1 MQTSQAAI
9 STPAQ
14 AIATPITMGSLKTF
28 KTSVIVVQLL
38 STSQRFGAKTQLLV
52 TLLHLQEFLLQ
63 LLTST
68 IIMKYL
74 QCMICHT
81 VGMQLGP
88 LKPPKLTA
96 HARALPSRASS
107 AHTDISHCCTSNS
120 LPSSKTFKIE
130 THSYIL
136 SALYK
141 SIAICS
147 SV

>member
-1 MQTSQAAI
+1 MYTQNNIHTDLLHKRHTMQTSQAAI

-38 STSQRFGAKTQLLV
+38 STSQRFGAIIQLLV

-81 VGMQLGP
+81 VGCATENAQAYRACARVAP
-88 LKPPKLTA
+88 RERAQASIIICAHRYLTLL
-96 HARALPSRASS
+96 H
-107 AHTDISHCCTSNS
+107 
-120 LPSSKTFKIE
+120 
-130 THSYIL
+130 
-136 SALYK
+136 
-141 SIAICS
+141 
-147 SV
+147 